1 MNEAKLRTIINV
13 GTIVATI
20 VLVAL
25 IIGLIFQ
32 FVNEDMGDKK
42 ILNEGQ
48 KEASLNPGDHLP
60 LLGPKAF
67 LQGFC

>member
-1 MNEAKLRTIINV
+1 MLQLYIN
-13 GTIVATI
+13 
-20 VLVAL
+20 
-25 IIGLIFQ
+25 LIFQ